1 MVVQDRAGRVH
12 RGGEDGDG
20 NFTFFGNYDSLGIY
34 IYFFVINLSNLF
46 VFSSVRSFSGYFCT
60 CDS

>member
-20 NFTFFGNYDSLGIY
+20 NFTFFGTYDSLGIY
-34 IYFFVINLSNLF
+34 ISFFVIILSN
-46 VFSSVRSFSGYFCT
+46 
-60 CDS
+60 